1 MFLGPRAQRF
11 STAAPPPCV
20 SFLIA
25 GRYKMAKSL
34 PTWQTPDRQS
44 MKSWRNIHEVSL
56 PRDGH
61 PVFAALYD
69 PKSASAERRWM
80 GGRRRRLLAGARGAV
95 LEIGGGTGAN
105 LAHYRDIDRVTIAE
119 PDPFMRNRIGPK
131 LEEARVPVEV
141 SAAGAEA
148 LPFPDGSFDTV
159 VSTLVLCT
167 VTDQEAALDEVRRV
181 LRPGGR
187 LLFIEHVRAAGS
199 AARWQDRLEPLWRR
213 LLGGCHPNRD
223 TVAAIEEAGFE
234 IETFESFYPPDPLSA
249 LMPHVQGSATVR
261 LAA

>member
-1 MFLGPRAQRF
+1 
-11 STAAPPPCV
+11 
-20 SFLIA
+20 
-25 GRYKMAKSL
+25 MAKSL
-34 PTWQTPDRQS
+34 LTCQTLGGVPIGRSRDHHETSS
-44 MKSWRNIHEVSL
+44 MK
-56 PRDGH
+56 DGH
-61 PVFAALYD
+61 PIFAALYD
-69 PKSASAERRWM
+69 QKSASAERRWM
-80 GGRRRRLLAGARGAV
+80 GERRRRLLAGARGAV

-105 LAHYRDIDRVTIAE
+105 LAHYRNVDRVTIAE

-131 LEEARVPVEV
+131 LDEARVPVEV

-148 LPFPDGSFDTV
+148 LPYPDGSFDTV

-167 VTDQEAALDEVRRV
+167 VPDQEAALDEVRRV

>member
-1 MFLGPRAQRF
+1 M
-11 STAAPPPCV
+11 
-20 SFLIA
+20 
-25 GRYKMAKSL
+25 GRSRDNHE
-34 PTWQTPDRQS
+34 TGS
-44 MKSWRNIHEVSL
+44 MK
-56 PRDGH
+56 DGH

-69 PKSASAERRWM
+69 PVGASAERRWM
-80 GGRRRRLLAGARGAV
+80 GARRRRLLAGARGAV
-95 LEIGGGTGAN
+95 LEIGGGTGTN
-105 LAHYRDIDRVTIAE
+105 LVHYRDVDRVTIAE
-119 PDPFMRNRIGPK
+119 PDPFMRSRIGPK
-131 LEEARVPVEV
+131 LEDARVPVEV

-167 VTDQEAALDEVRRV
+167 VPDQAVALDEVRRV

-187 LLFIEHVRAAGS
+187 LLFIEHVRAAAGPM
-199 AARWQDRLEPLWRR
+199 ARWQDRLEPLWRR

-234 IETFESFYPPDPLSA
+234 IETFESFYPPDPLSS
-249 LMPHVQGSATVR
+249 LTPHVQGSATVR

>member
-1 MFLGPRAQRF
+1 MAQ
-11 STAAPPPCV
+11 TLQA
-20 SFLIA
+20 
-25 GRYKMAKSL
+25 
-34 PTWQTPDRQS
+34 WQTLNGEPMRRSRDNHETSS
-44 MKSWRNIHEVSL
+44 ME
-56 PRDGH
+56 DGH
-61 PVFAALYD
+61 PIFAALYD
-69 PKSASAERRWM
+69 LVGASAERRWM

-105 LAHYRDIDRVTIAE
+105 LAHYHDVDRVTIAE
-119 PDPFMRNRIGPK
+119 PDPFMRNKIGPK
-131 LEEARVPVEV
+131 LEDARVPVEV
-141 SAAGAEA
+141 AAAGAEA

-167 VTDQEAALDEVRRV
+167 VPDQEAALDEVRRV

-187 LLFIEHVRAAGS
+187 LLFIEHVRATGS

-234 IETFESFYPPDPLSA
+234 IETFESFYPPDPLSV
-249 LMPHVQGSATVR
+249 LTPHVQGSATVR

>member
-1 MFLGPRAQRF
+1 MRRLHDDHE
-11 STAAPPPCV
+11 
-20 SFLIA
+20 A
-25 GRYKMAKSL
+25 GLKRG
-34 PTWQTPDRQS
+34 
-44 MKSWRNIHEVSL
+44 
-56 PRDGH
+56 GH
-61 PVFAALYD
+61 PIFAALYERMG
-69 PKSASAERRWM
+69 ASMERRWM

-131 LEEARVPVEV
+131 LEEARVPDEV

-148 LPFPDGSFDTV
+148 LPYPDGSFDTV

-167 VTDQEAALDEVRRV
+167 VPDQEAALDEVRRV

-223 TVAAIEEAGFE
+223 TVTAIEEAGFE
-234 IETFESFYPPDPLSA
+234 IETFESFYPPGPLSG
-249 LMPHVQGSATVR
+249 LTPHVQGSATVR

>member
-1 MFLGPRAQRF
+1 MERSRNDHEAGPRR
-11 STAAPPPCV
+11 
-20 SFLIA
+20 
-25 GRYKMAKSL
+25 G
-34 PTWQTPDRQS
+34 
-44 MKSWRNIHEVSL
+44 
-56 PRDGH
+56 GH

-69 PKSASAERRWM
+69 PIGASMERRWM
-80 GGRRRRLLAGARGAV
+80 GARRRRLLAGARGAV

-105 LAHYRDIDRVTIAE
+105 LVHYRDVDRVTIAE
-119 PDPFMRNRIGPK
+119 PDPFMRSRIGPK
-131 LEEARVPVEV
+131 LQDSRVPVEV
-141 SAAGAEA
+141 SSAGAEA

-167 VTDQEAALDEVRRV
+167 VPDQEAVLEEIRRV

-199 AARWQDRLEPLWRR
+199 MARWQDRLEPLWRK

-223 TVAAIEEAGFE
+223 TVAAIEGAGFE
-234 IETFESFYPPDPLSA
+234 METFESFYPPDPLSG
-249 LMPHVQGSATVR
+249 LTPHVQGSATVR

>member
-1 MFLGPRAQRF
+1 M
-11 STAAPPPCV
+11 
-20 SFLIA
+20 
-25 GRYKMAKSL
+25 
-34 PTWQTPDRQS
+34 
-44 MKSWRNIHEVSL
+44 E
-56 PRDGH
+56 DGH
-61 PVFAALYD
+61 PIFAALYD
-69 PKSASAERRWM
+69 PLGASAERRWM
-80 GGRRRRLLAGARGAV
+80 GWRRRRLLAGARGAV

-105 LAHYRDIDRVTIAE
+105 LAHYRDVDRVTIAE
-119 PDPFMRNRIGPK
+119 PDPFMRNKIGPK
-131 LEEARVPVEV
+131 LEDARVPVEV
-141 SAAGAEA
+141 ASAGAEA

-167 VTDQEAALDEVRRV
+167 VPDQEAALDEVRRV

-187 LLFIEHVRAAGS
+187 LLFIEHVRATGS

-234 IETFESFYPPDPLSA
+234 IETFESFYPPDPLSG

>member
-1 MFLGPRAQRF
+1 
-11 STAAPPPCV
+11 
-20 SFLIA
+20 
-25 GRYKMAKSL
+25 
-34 PTWQTPDRQS
+34 
-44 MKSWRNIHEVSL
+44 MK
-56 PRDGH
+56 DGH
-61 PVFAALYD
+61 PVFAVLYD
-69 PKSASAERRWM
+69 LIGASMERKWM

-105 LAHYRDIDRVTIAE
+105 LAHYRNVDRVIVVE
-119 PDPFMRNRIGPK
+119 PDPFMRKRLDQK
-131 LEEARVPVEV
+131 LADARVPVEV
-141 SAAGAEA
+141 SAAGAET

-167 VTDQEAALDEVRRV
+167 VPDQEVALDEVRRV

-199 AARWQDRLEPLWRR
+199 TARWQDRVEPLWGR

-234 IETFESFYPPDPLSA
+234 IETFESFHPPVFLSS
-249 LMPHVQGSATVR
+249 LTPHVQGSATVR

>member
-1 MFLGPRAQRF
+1 
-11 STAAPPPCV
+11 
-20 SFLIA
+20 
-25 GRYKMAKSL
+25 
-34 PTWQTPDRQS
+34 
-44 MKSWRNIHEVSL
+44 MK
-56 PRDGH
+56 DGH
-61 PVFAALYD
+61 PIFAALYD
-69 PKSASAERRWM
+69 QKSASAERRWM
-80 GGRRRRLLAGARGAV
+80 GERRRRLLAGARGAV

-105 LAHYRDIDRVTIAE
+105 LVHYRNVDRVTIAE
-119 PDPFMRNRIGPK
+119 PDRFMRNRIGPK

-148 LPFPDGSFDTV
+148 LPYPDGSFDTV

-167 VTDQEAALDEVRRV
+167 VPDQEAALDEVRRV

>member
-1 MFLGPRAQRF
+1 MRRPRANHE
-11 STAAPPPCV
+11 TN
-20 SFLIA
+20 
-25 GRYKMAKSL
+25 
-34 PTWQTPDRQS
+34 S
-44 MKSWRNIHEVSL
+44 MKG
-56 PRDGH
+56 GH

-69 PKSASAERRWM
+69 LMGASMERKWM

-105 LAHYRDIDRVTIAE
+105 LAHYRNVDRVIVAE
-119 PDPFMRNRIGPK
+119 PDPFMRKRLDQK
-131 LEEARVPVEV
+131 LADARVPVEV
-141 SAAGAEA
+141 SAAGAET

-167 VTDQEAALDEVRRV
+167 VPDQEVALDEVRRV

-199 AARWQDRLEPLWRR
+199 TARWQDRVEPLWGR

-234 IETFESFYPPDPLSA
+234 IETFESFHPPVFLSS
-249 LMPHVQGSATVR
+249 LTPHVQGSATVR

>member
-1 MFLGPRAQRF
+1 MWRSRDNHEAGP
-11 STAAPPPCV
+11 
-20 SFLIA
+20 
-25 GRYKMAKSL
+25 AK
-34 PTWQTPDRQS
+34 R
-44 MKSWRNIHEVSL
+44 
-56 PRDGH
+56 GH
-61 PVFAALYD
+61 PIFAALYD
-69 PKSASAERRWM
+69 PMSASMERRWM
-80 GGRRRRLLAGARGAV
+80 GWRRRRLLEGARDAV

-105 LAHYRDIDRVTIAE
+105 LQHYRDVDRVIVAE
-119 PDPFMRNRIGPK
+119 PDPFMRKRLGQK
-131 LEEARVPVEV
+131 LEDARVPVEV
-141 SAAGAEA
+141 SAAGAES

-167 VTDQEAALDEVRRV
+167 VPDQASALDEVRRV

-199 AARWQDRLEPLWRR
+199 MARWQDRIEPLWRG

-234 IETFESFYPPDPLSA
+234 IETFESFYPPEPLSV
-249 LMPHVQGSATVR
+249 LTPHVQGSATVR